1 MTKTCISITGG
12 VDSTYLLYKTLSE
25 TQDDVTAFHVDFTEL
40 TPEIDSANLEKMS
53 AQNVVNWLKTNVR
66 NFMFENIAAV
76 SKEDMGYYST
86 KEALKQG
93 QKYIEKGFDKFL
105 IGKATEDNSKVVKSP
120 TGNDAFIKQ
129 LKETFLNKVFMP
141 LVELNQGKPHAIA
154 NLPKNLYN
162 ITLKCGKCTIENGM
176 VTPCGSCTFKCKY
189 VAFCEEKLNDG
200 WTPDKVL
207 DYYMKVTRR
216 GPYVGLPGKAT
227 NWYL

>member
-12 VDSTYLLYKTLSE
+12 LDSTYLLYKTLSE
-25 TQDDVTAFHVDFTEL
+25 TQDEVTAFHVDFTEL
-40 TPEIDSANLEKMS
+40 TPEVNSANLEKMS

-66 NFMFENIAAV
+66 DFTFENIVAV
-76 SKEDMGYYST
+76 SKEDMKYYST

-93 QKYIEKGFDKFL
+93 QKYLEKGFDKFL
-105 IGKATEDNSKVVKSP
+105 IGKAVEDNRKVVKSP
-120 TGNDAFIKQ
+120 TGNNAFIKQ

-162 ITLKCGKCTIENGM
+162 ITLKCGKCTIENGR

-200 WTPDKVL
+200 WTSDKVL

>member
-25 TQDDVTAFHVDFTEL
+25 TQDEVTAFHVDFTEL
-40 TPEIDSANLEKMS
+40 TPEVNSANLEKMS

-66 NFMFENIAAV
+66 NFMFENIVAT
-76 SKEDMGYYST
+76 SKEDMRYFAT
-86 KEALKQG
+86 REALKQG
-93 QKYIEKGFDKFL
+93 QKYIENGFDKFL
-105 IGKATEDNSKVVKSP
+105 IARVYEDIGRST
-120 TGNDAFIKQ
+120 TGNSAFINT
-129 LKETFLNKVFMP
+129 LKNNFPTKVFTP
-141 LVELNQGKPHAIA
+141 LRDIKQGKPHAIV
-154 NLPKNLYN
+154 NLPKELYN
-162 ITLKCGKCTIENGM
+162 ITLKCGKCTIENGIM
-176 VTPCGSCTFKCKY
+176 TPCEKCNFKCMY

-200 WTPDKVL
+200 WTSDKVL